1 MLHKTIANTKDNTD
15 IRGMENNNKEV
26 QEVQGTEVQK
36 KKQKPSAT
44 YTLFQ
49 MGEMILKLVELKLIT
64 EKQKTTLE
72 EIRQQAKTEWI
83 KTI

>member
-1 MLHKTIANTKDNTD
+1 MLHKTIAYNKYNND
-15 IRGMENNNKEV
+15 ISGMENNTTET
-26 QEVQGTEVQK
+26 QETQGVEAK

-49 MGEMILKLVELKLIT
+49 MGEMIGKLKELKLIN
-64 EKQKTTLE
+64 EKEEKTLL
-72 EIRQQAKTEWI
+72 EIRQKAKEEWI